1 MLKYNIKSCAAHK
14 QKMETQFSHL
24 FCKAKVATWNQDL
37 LEWMKINLVRFF
49 KSISTVWSIIEN
61 KLLPMRNISDYW
73 PPRREI
79 NTTRSGYIHFFAVII
94 LWGCLKNC
102 IYHSAERIS
111 SCLSFSDWRIS
122 QQCFPYS
129 AFHLNNRRLKF
140 PRESYYADASPWIH
154 IKFPFLIW
162 KAIWRKITYIFE
174 KRRAWSNVY
183 VISLLKGQGF
193 S

>member
-1 MLKYNIKSCAAHK
+1 
-14 QKMETQFSHL
+14 
-24 FCKAKVATWNQDL
+24 
-37 LEWMKINLVRFF
+37 
-49 KSISTVWSIIEN
+49 
-61 KLLPMRNISDYW
+61 MRNISDYW

-174 KRRAWSNVY
+174 KRRAWSNFFNV
-183 VISLLKGQGF
+183 SLNENKKLRAILIDKYIYGGNKEKPSNVLRETLPFQKDPSQASKNQIQLAEGIF
-193 S
+193 ICVLRQPETYSILEQFYS